1 MTRGSARR
9 RARRQGPDRIA
20 ELRAEEGWSSW
31 TAARFRRL
39 SPPTAYTWSGMRDIM
54 GAAVWIAAWV
64 LGIAFAVGM
73 LAFITV
79 SLFHW
84 IAE

>member
-9 RARRQGPDRIA
+9 RARRHGRDRIA

-39 SPPTAYTWSGMRDIM
+39 SPPTDYTWSGMRDIM
-54 GAAVWIAAWV
+54 GAAGWVVAWV
-64 LGIAFAVGM
+64 FGIAFAVG
-73 LAFITV
+73 LLIFVGVA
-79 SLFHW
+79 LFRLFG
-84 IAE
+84 E